1 MLHGSESLELIYLM
15 SCPTPS
21 LSVDTHPH
29 CFFLVDR
36 LELVTVFGL
45 AFLVHLLVAGLMA
58 SVGADCRREGRG
70 GEGRGGEERGGGGVG
85 RRGAGEGREKGDY
98 RMITNSM
105 WC

>member
-58 SVGADCRREGRG
+58 SVGADCRREGWEGERRG
-70 GEGRGGEERGGGGVG
+70 RRGEGWGGGAGKGRGGKKVIME
-85 RRGAGEGREKGDY
+85 
-98 RMITNSM
+98 
-105 WC
+105 